1 MKNVVLCVLSLITS
15 IALAGYEAA
24 YAQTPTYTV
33 GGNSF
38 GLSSGKSV
46 TLLLNGATTLTLT
59 TNGAFTF
66 PTALATGASYT
77 VTIAIQPAGQSC
89 VVANGTG
96 TNISDDV
103 VNVGISCSSTYT
115 IGGSVSGLNAS
126 GLVLRM
132 NSTNLIIANGAT
144 SFKFATALS
153 AGSFYFVSIGIQ
165 PIGQTCLVSGG
176 SGVVGNANPVG
187 ISVTCTNS
195 YTVGG
200 SIAGLATS
208 GLVLKLNGG
217 ASKII
222 PSSATSFAFSTGL
235 TTGASYLV
243 SIGSQP
249 ASQLCLVSNPS
260 GTIATSNINNIVV
273 TCNPVPLIWD
283 TAGQWNY
290 STWN

>member
-1 MKNVVLCVLSLITS
+1 MKNVVLYVLSLIAA
-15 IALAGYEAA
+15 IALTGYETVE
-24 YAQTPTYTV
+24 AQTPAYTV
-33 GGNSF
+33 GGSSF
-38 GLSSGKSV
+38 GLASGKSV
-46 TLLLNGATTLTLT
+46 TLLLNGASALTLT

-66 PTALATGASYT
+66 PTTLPAGTSYS
-77 VTIAIQPAGQSC
+77 VTIAIQPTGQSC
-89 VVANGTG
+89 VVANGAG

-103 VNVGISCSSTYT
+103 GNVGISCSSTYT

-132 NSTNLIIANGAT
+132 NSTNLIIANGAG
-144 SFKFATALS
+144 SFKFATALPT
-153 AGSFYFVSIGIQ
+153 GSFYFVSIGIQ
-165 PIGQTCLVSGG
+165 PIGQTCSVTGG

-187 ISVTCTNS
+187 ISVSCTNS
-195 YTVGG
+195 YTIGG

-222 PSSATSFAFSTGL
+222 ASTATSFAFATGL

-249 ASQLCLVSNPS
+249 ASQMCLVSNPS
-260 GTIATSNINNIVV
+260 GTIAASNISNVVV